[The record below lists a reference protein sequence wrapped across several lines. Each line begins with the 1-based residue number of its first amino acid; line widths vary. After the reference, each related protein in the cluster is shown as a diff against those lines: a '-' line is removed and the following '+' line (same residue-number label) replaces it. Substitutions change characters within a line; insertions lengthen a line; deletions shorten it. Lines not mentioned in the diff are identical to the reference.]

1 MPTRARQ
8 WRTCATLFVLTSA
21 NAAAANWTVTPD
33 ITLRETYTDNVAP
46 STSSRRHDFITQVT
60 PGLRIDGRGPR
71 LTASLSYRPS
81 ALFYA
86 RHSEA
91 NDIANDLNAFGRLE
105 AVERFFFIEA
115 SAGISQNFI
124 SPFAPQPAELA
135 TITPNRV
142 ETRNFSFSP
151 YVRGQLGRGVEYELR
166 NRNRWTSTNRS
177 ELGDVYTRQWAG
189 RVGDR
194 GRTVGWA
201 VEFDDTDIEHED
213 FTGRPDQES
222 RLYRGIVYFRPD
234 IDWQLSASAGRE
246 ENNFVLQERQRYTLR
261 GVGVSWRPTQRTRAD
276 FEYESRYFGPSRL
289 ARFTHRTRLTAWN
302 VAYSR
307 KASNFQE
314 ELLRLPPGDTAA
326 LLDAI
331 FAARIPD
338 PNERS
343 AAVEQFLRATGTP
356 AFLANSLA
364 FFTQRI
370 FVREG
375 VDASVAVLGA
385 RNSITFTAFRAENT
399 RLSADTGGAIV
410 PDAFLLARRITQR
423 GFGARADHK
432 FTPFTTIGASA
443 RRTYSRQEEP
453 TGFDSRNDYVALTLN
468 HTVSPDTRSFAGV
481 SITRFDSEETSLAN
495 RNATSIF
502 VGLNHRF

>member
-1 MPTRARQ
+1 
-8 WRTCATLFVLTSA
+8 VLTST
-21 NAAAANWTVTPD
+21 NAAAATWTVTPD
-33 ITLRETYTDNVAP
+33 ITLRETYTDNVFLGTP
-46 STSSRRHDFITQVT
+46 SRRHDFITQVT
-60 PGLRIDGRGPR
+60 PGLRIEGRGPR
-71 LTASLSYRPS
+71 LNANLSYRPS

-91 NDIANDLNAFGRLE
+91 NDLANELNAFGRLE
-105 AVERFFFIEA
+105 AIERLFFIDAGA
-115 SAGISQNFI
+115 SISQGFI
-124 SPFAPQPAELA
+124 SPFAPRPAELT

-151 YVRGQLGRGVEYELR
+151 YLRGQLGRGVEYELR

-177 ELGDVYTRQWAG
+177 ELGDIHTRQWTG
-189 RVGDR
+189 RVADP
-194 GRTVGWA
+194 GRTFGWA
-201 VEFDDTDIEHED
+201 LQYDDTDIAHED

-222 RLYRGIVYFRPD
+222 RLYRGILYFRPD
-234 IDWQLSASAGRE
+234 ISWQLHASAGRE
-246 ENNFVLQERQRYTLR
+246 ENNFVLQERQRYNLR
-261 GVGVSWRPTQRTRAD
+261 GVGVSWRPTPRTRAD

-307 KASNFQE
+307 NASNFQE

-331 FAARIPD
+331 FTARIPD
-338 PNERS
+338 PIERR
-343 AAVEQFLRATGTP
+343 AAVEQFLGATGTP

-375 VDASVAVLGA
+375 VDASFAILGA
-385 RNSITFTAFRAENT
+385 RNSITFTAFRAEST
-399 RLSADTGGAIV
+399 RLSADAGAAIV
-410 PDAFLLARRITQR
+410 PDAFLLANRIAQR

-432 FTPFTTIGASA
+432 LTPFTTIGASA
-443 RRTYSRQEEP
+443 TRTYSRQEEP
-453 TGFDSRNDYVALTLN
+453 TGLDTRNDYVTVTLN
-468 HTVSPDTRSFAGV
+468 HTISPQTRSFAGV